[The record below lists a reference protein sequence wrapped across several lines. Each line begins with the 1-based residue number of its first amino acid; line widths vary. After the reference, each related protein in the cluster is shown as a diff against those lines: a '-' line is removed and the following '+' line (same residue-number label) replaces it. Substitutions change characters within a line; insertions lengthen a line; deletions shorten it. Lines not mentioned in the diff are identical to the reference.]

1 MSGIMR
7 WVGYATYMRG
17 RRMHTGFWRP
27 LGTPIFSWEDNIK
40 IKLKERGWGGTDW
53 SHLARDEDQWQALV
67 NMVMSLC
74 VP

>member
-1 MSGIMR
+1 
-7 WVGYATYMRG
+7 
-17 RRMHTGFWRP
+17 MHTGFWRP

-40 IKLKERGWGGTDW
+40 INLREIGWGGTDW
-53 SHLARDEDQWQALV
+53 IHLAQDGDQWQALV